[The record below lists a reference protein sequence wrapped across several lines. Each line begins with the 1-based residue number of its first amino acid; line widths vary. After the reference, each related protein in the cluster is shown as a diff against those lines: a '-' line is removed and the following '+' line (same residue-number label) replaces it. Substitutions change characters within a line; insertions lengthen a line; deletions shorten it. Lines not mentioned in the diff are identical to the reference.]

1 MLLTP
6 AEKLK
11 GLTFAAAF
19 TKVAAPLHVVSLDVA
34 LTLTRLALS
43 RRGGTTVLNQIV
55 TWEHTWIHSARLCLC
70 VRFCGGGFVW
80 RVSPYLADTCY
91 SRSFVHH
98 DCWDIVFH
106 CTLRNAAKVR
116 NTRKWLQGSR
126 VAASEERTEER
137 LMRETQQTRSRNN
150 KGLWWWSSVTFL
162 QKFKRNAQMCTQ
174 GSCCKLT
181 LKIPTADLIYT
192 SMFHMTEYLPY

>member
-11 GLTFAAAF
+11 GLTCTAAS
-19 TKVAAPLHVVSLDVA
+19 TKVAAKLHVVRLNVA
-34 LTLTRLALS
+34 LILARLALS
-43 RRGGTTVLNQIV
+43 RRGGSTVPNHIV
-55 TWEHTWIHSARLCLC
+55 TWEHTWIHIWLLVQHHNLCSARLCLC

-91 SRSFVHH
+91 SRLVHH

-116 NTRKWLQGSR
+116 NTGCTRKWLQGSR
-126 VAASEERTEER
+126 AAASEERTEGEDER
-137 LMRETQQTRSRNN
+137 IRRETRQT
-150 KGLWWWSSVTFL
+150 
-162 QKFKRNAQMCTQ
+162 Q
-174 GSCCKLT
+174 
-181 LKIPTADLIYT
+181 
-192 SMFHMTEYLPY
+192 